1 MNDIMME
8 EVFREEKPDDGD
20 CVIEDAVSIST
31 NVVEEVDESELSR
44 LRLHSPKETSPPEK
58 KEVEEEPPSREKS
71 PDSNNE
77 IARRLSLELPSTSK
91 TGDTH
96 GQNSA
101 TDSDEEDETPTKDTY
116 TVAVTVETK
125 TVEVMTEHP
134 DSPSGLHKKPLSD
147 SEHSVTETKQ
157 KEDVEQLSGK
167 EVMVEIT
174 PTVQKAFEPVIPP
187 KSIMYADSSSDQ
199 DSDDEEE
206 REILPPVQR
215 SQKIMNFDKVLDD
228 STVNGKLEVV
238 TTVTTKTLD
247 SSSSDDERSME
258 DDKKPRKQRNL
269 TVTRIVVRD
278 DGKPDELTSGPVKLS
293 LDGREA
299 ITDEEFSEKLI

>member
-1 MNDIMME
+1 ME
-8 EVFREEKPDDGD
+8 TKKQRKQWETLQNSKRG
-20 CVIEDAVSIST
+20 DAVSIST

-44 LRLHSPKETSPPEK
+44 LRLHSPEETPPPEK
-58 KEVEEEPPSREKS
+58 KEVEEKPQTEGKPP
-71 PDSNNE
+71 DNNNE

-91 TGDTH
+91 TSDTH
-96 GQNSA
+96 GQDSA
-101 TDSDEEDETPTKDTY
+101 TDSDEEDETPTKDKY

-125 TVEVMTEHP
+125 TVEVVTEHP
-134 DSPSGLHKKPLSD
+134 NSPSGGHKEPLSE
-147 SEHSVTETKQ
+147 SEHSVTETKK
-157 KEDVEQLSGK
+157 KEEVEQLSEE

-258 DDKKPRKQRNL
+258 DDKKPRKQ
-269 TVTRIVVRD
+269 
-278 DGKPDELTSGPVKLS
+278 
-293 LDGREA
+293 
-299 ITDEEFSEKLI
+299 

>member
-1 MNDIMME
+1 MME

-44 LRLHSPKETSPPEK
+44 LRLHSPKETPPPEK
-58 KEVEEEPPSREKS
+58 KAESEKKTPSEDKS
-71 PDSNNE
+71 PDNSNE

-91 TGDTH
+91 TNDAH
-96 GQNSA
+96 IQDSD
-101 TDSDEEDETPTKDTY
+101 TDSDEEDETPTKDDHAVT
-116 TVAVTVETK
+116 VTVETK
-125 TVEVMTEHP
+125 TVEVVTTTEHP
-134 DSPSGLHKKPLSD
+134 KSPDDEQEKPLSD
-147 SEHSVTETKQ
+147 KEHSASETKQ
-157 KEDVEQLSGK
+157 KEEVEQLSEE

-174 PTVQKAFEPVIPP
+174 PTVQKAFEPSIPP
-187 KSIMYADSSSDQ
+187 KSIMYADTSSEQ

-228 STVNGKLEVV
+228 ATVNGKLETSVTVV
-238 TTVTTKTLD
+238 TKTLND
-247 SSSSDDERSME
+247 FSSDDERS
-258 DDKKPRKQRNL
+258 DDEGKKPRKQRNL

-299 ITDEEFSEKLI
+299 VTDEEFSEKLI

>member
-44 LRLHSPKETSPPEK
+44 LRLHSPKETPPPGK
-58 KEVEEEPPSREKS
+58 KEVEEKPPSEEK
-71 PDSNNE
+71 PRDNNNE

-91 TGDTH
+91 TSATH
-96 GQNSA
+96 DHDSA
-101 TDSDEEDETPTKDTY
+101 TDSDEEDATPTKDNY

-125 TVEVMTEHP
+125 TVEVITEHP
-134 DSPSGLHKKPLSD
+134 SSPSGERKEPLGD
-147 SEHSVTETKQ
+147 SQHSATETKQ
-157 KEDVEQLSGK
+157 KEDVEQLSEE

-174 PTVQKAFEPVIPP
+174 PTVQKAFEPSIPP
-187 KSIMYADSSSDQ
+187 KSIMYADTSSDQ

-215 SQKIMNFDKVLDD
+215 SQKVMNFDKVMDD

-247 SSSSDDERSME
+247 STSSDDERSSE

-278 DGKPDELTSGPVKLS
+278 DGKPDELSSGPVKLS